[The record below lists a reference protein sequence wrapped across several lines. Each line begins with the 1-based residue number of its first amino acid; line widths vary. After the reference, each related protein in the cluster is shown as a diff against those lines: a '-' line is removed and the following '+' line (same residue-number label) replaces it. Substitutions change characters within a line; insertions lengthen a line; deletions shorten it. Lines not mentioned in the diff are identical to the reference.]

1 MQGIIFDLDGTL
13 LDSMPIWEDIAS
25 RYIRQK
31 GYEPKEGLDKII
43 YPMSMM
49 QAAIY
54 MKKEYGLKETPKQ
67 MIIEVNEIVG
77 DFYRYEV
84 KAKPGVEH
92 FLAEGK
98 KQGIRMCI
106 ATASERELV
115 EAALKRLGMESYF
128 EGILTCSELHTGK
141 DTPEIYYKGMALLGT
156 NQEDTL
162 IYEDALHAIETAV
175 QAGFTVIGVYDDSA
189 KKEQA
194 LIRTLANRYITSFE
208 EETIHIGEK
217 KVQKREGK
225 ER

>member
-1 MQGIIFDLDGTL
+1 
-13 LDSMPIWEDIAS
+13 
-25 RYIRQK
+25 
-31 GYEPKEGLDKII
+31 
-43 YPMSMM
+43 
-49 QAAIY
+49 
-54 MKKEYGLKETPKQ
+54 
-67 MIIEVNEIVG
+67 
-77 DFYRYEV
+77 
-84 KAKPGVEH
+84 
-92 FLAEGK
+92 
-98 KQGIRMCI
+98 MCI